1 MKRFLILTV
10 ILLIGL
16 LYFGIPGSNKQQ
28 SSSVPSPIDESYS
41 PWSNEGFEKIHRS
54 LYFKDAIYHQIGK
67 KKMIPLDD
75 ISPSLQ
81 QAVITMED
89 RKFYTHSGFDWE
101 GILRAGLI
109 NLQKGEIEEGA
120 STITQQL
127 AKNLFLSQ
135 EQNWS
140 RKAEELALAIQIE
153 NTFTKEEIFSLYL
166 NTIYFGSNAY
176 GIEEASNIYFDKTPM
191 TLTLAEAAMLAGVLP
206 APSLYSPYENF
217 DLAKERQKI
226 VLDTMQKNGII
237 TPKQAADAKES
248 PIHLKSE

>member
-1 MKRFLILTV
+1 MKRFLILTI

-16 LYFGIPGSNKQQ
+16 LYFGVPGSDKQQ
-28 SSSVPSPIDESYS
+28 QSQTSIPIDASYS
-41 PWSNEGFEKIHRS
+41 PWSNEGFEKFHRS
-54 LYFKDAIYHQIGK
+54 FYFKDAVYHQIGK
-67 KKMIPLDD
+67 KKIIPLDD

-81 QAVITMED
+81 QAIITMED

-101 GILRAGLI
+101 GILRASLI

-140 RKAEELALAIQIE
+140 RKAEELAFAIQLE
-153 NTFTKEEIFSLYL
+153 NNFTKEEIFSLYL

-176 GIEEASNIYFDKTPM
+176 GIDEASHIYFDKTPM
-191 TLTLAEAAMLAGVLP
+191 TLTLAEAAMLAGVIP

-217 DLAKERQKI
+217 ELAKERQKI

-237 TPKQAADAKES
+237 TPKQASDAKES
-248 PIHLKSE
+248 PIYLKSE